1 MIAPNSRQPLPV
13 ILVDLDGTMFDNTH
27 RAHLVPPRDKWRDA
41 SAWAEYELAA
51 MADKPVETV
60 VEMVKTLHSS
70 GRYNIAYC
78 TARFASRSQLTV
90 QQLSA
95 HSLNFQTGH
104 LLVMRPDDS
113 QMKPGEF
120 KAHAVKNLA
129 AMGLNVIMAIDDSD
143 EVIASLEAIGVTTLQ
158 PKSRCAAVQMENAD
172 TSHALKE
179 EKEAHRQTKEKL
191 GKALTRNSEM
201 KGDLGR
207 IEHELAAYRGGI
219 DSDGIKSA
227 ADIYFQLREEMKLP
241 PHVALA
247 DAVAR
252 QSEVIDK
259 LMAAAPDWRQRV
271 SLGDHKWTTDL
282 FEILNLNEE

>member
-95 HSLNFQTGH
+95 HGLNFQTGH

-120 KAHAVKNLA
+120 KSHAVKNLA

-191 GKALTRNSEM
+191 GKALARNSVQAAELDRV
-201 KGDLGR
+201 K
-207 IEHELAAYRGGI
+207 HELDALRTGNIDHPSDAY
-219 DSDGIKSA
+219 
-227 ADIYFQLREEMKLP
+227 FMLREVLELSP
-241 PHVALA
+241 VASLVDTVTSMA
-247 DAVAR
+247 
-252 QSEVIDK
+252 ETHYK
-259 LMAAAPDWRQRV
+259 LMAAAPDWHQRV